1 MRKGFSVTLA
11 MVAFAMLAYNASAY
25 APTITDLPDIVVGD
39 AEDSSAANVFVFT
52 NAIDLNA
59 KVNDDM
65 TTPAGI
71 IWTFSESDSQYV
83 INKAAPSVP
92 GTDNLVSPAAAKRID
107 NQSDPVDTDGPRTAT
122 IRDNVRSPYTVGG
135 GYGPYTPSDCVAGRE
150 PTVLAESRVIT
161 LYASDGS
168 TVSLANGKS
177 FVVYSIDNGL
187 DAYSPA
193 EEVVYQPPM
202 QGAIPSG
209 WSYQT
214 SAGSATQSFGSDGLC
229 ITVGLTGDND
239 ARWQS
244 AYGAVSLA
252 ANSVWET
259 RLTVTTSQNTAFAQP
274 LWVLTYDNYGGTGV
288 TGQNE
293 YGGECFF
300 IDNENGANSA
310 IASIGRNGSENFK
323 VFMMPIQEQTDQFS
337 NSTSGF
343 MSPTWDPSNDM
354 RIILRVMDYGS
365 SSYGAASDSGSIC
378 WSGLKVVRHDLADMN
393 AVGDPAMDVTAF
405 VNATT
410 TLNANSFYVE
420 GLTTAGFDQSTVTF
434 GTTAVTIAP
443 VSNWNSATVLIFRPG
458 DLNSTISG
466 GTATNTNIT
475 DNYPIAWEADSLYY
489 IEFQMKALDATN
501 EMNPPDVIRVG
512 ADEATNEVVFDN
524 FLVPN
529 TYDTPFNTRGV
540 STPRA
545 AAPQKYACFFYSHSV
560 TKSTT
565 LNVAR
570 WRPRLDI
577 LCSSTVS
584 PIGRTTNTGSVMVTS
599 MKVQKVSFSN

>member
-71 IWTFSESDSQYV
+71 IWTYSEADSQYL
-83 INKAAPSVP
+83 INKATPSVP
-92 GTDNLVSPAAAKRID
+92 GTDNQVSPSAAKRID
-107 NQSDPVDTDGPRTAT
+107 NQSDPADTDGPRTAT
-122 IRDNVRSPYTVGG
+122 IRDNVRSPYTGTA
-135 GYGPYTPSDCVAGRE
+135 PYSPSDLNGGIL
-150 PTVLAESRVIT
+150 PNSRVIT

-168 TVSLANGKS
+168 TVSLTNGKS
-177 FVVYSIDNGL
+177 FVVYSLDNGY

-193 EEVVYQPPM
+193 EDVVYQPPM

-209 WSYQT
+209 WSYQP
-214 SAGSATQSFGSDGLC
+214 SAGTATQSFGNDGLC

-244 AYGAVSLA
+244 AYGSVSLA
-252 ANSVWET
+252 ANSVWEA

-274 LWVLTYDNYGGTGV
+274 LWAMVYDNYGGTGV

-310 IASIGRNGSENFK
+310 IASVGRNGSENFK
-323 VFMMPIQEQTDQFS
+323 VFMMPIQEQTEQFS
-337 NSTSGF
+337 NSTTGF
-343 MSPTWDPSNDM
+343 LSPTYDPSNDM

-365 SSYGAASDSGSIC
+365 STYGAATDSGSIC

-393 AVGDPAMDVTAF
+393 AVGDPEMNVSTFADGR
-405 VNATT
+405 TT
-410 TLNANSFYVE
+410 PLTANSFFCE
-420 GLTTAGFDQSTVTF
+420 GYNASYFDQTTVTF
-434 GTTAVTIAP
+434 GATGVTIAP
-443 VSNWNSATVLIFRPG
+443 TTNWNSATVLLFVPG
-458 DLNSTISG
+458 DSNAAILG
-466 GTATNTNIT
+466 PPATNANIN
-475 DNYPIAWEADSLYY
+475 DNYPIAWVADSLYY
-489 IEFQMKALDATN
+489 IEYTLKALDATN

-512 ADEATNEVVFDN
+512 ADEATNEIVFDN

-529 TYDTPFNTRGV
+529 TPDNPFNTRGL
-540 STPRA
+540 STPRTGA
-545 AAPQKYACFFYSHSV
+545 AQKYACFFYSHSV
-560 TKSTT
+560 TKSTSN
-565 LNVAR
+565 NVAR

-577 LCSSTVS
+577 LCSSSVS
-584 PIGRTTNTGSVMVTS
+584 PIGRNTNTGSVMVTS
-599 MKVQKVSFSN
+599 MKVQKVNFSN